1 MGDIPASTNMISTI
15 ITNPAPGDTVP
26 ANTNFTVNLQVLN
39 LEAGSF
45 TNPDTTYYAAPQA
58 LKNGNIVGHTH
69 ITIQSLGDSITTS
82 TPPDPAVFAFFKG
95 VNDDGN
101 GQGGLNATVAGGLA
115 AGAYRV
121 CTMTSASNHQPVLM
135 PVAQRGAQDDC
146 TKFVV
151 TDGGAASAGTGGA
164 ASAGTGD
171 DTSASSSTVAAAAA
185 TSSTAVVGTG
195 SNSTVS
201 TGSTTGGNTN
211 SSGGNTNSS
220 GGNTNSNGGNANS
233 NGGNSNSNFNH
244 HGGRRAR
251 YGRFAARE
259 FVA

>member
-39 LEAGSF
+39 LAAGSF
-45 TNPDTTYYAAPQA
+45 TNPATTYYGAPQA
-58 LKNGNIVGHTH
+58 LKNGIIVGHTH
-69 ITIQSLGDSITTS
+69 ITIQALGDSITTS

-101 GQGGLNATVAGGLA
+101 GQGGLSATVAGGLA

-151 TDGGAASAGTGGA
+151 TDGGAAS
-164 ASAGTGD
+164 SGTGD
-171 DTSASSSTVAAAAA
+171 DTAASSSTVAASAAASSTADSATSSTAAAA
-185 TSSTAVVGTG
+185 TSSAAVVSTG

-201 TGSTTGGNTN
+201 TGSTTGGN
-211 SSGGNTNSS
+211 
-220 GGNTNSNGGNANS
+220 SN
-233 NGGNSNSNFNH
+233 GNSNSNH
-244 HGGRRAR
+244 HGGGRAR